1 MSGLVLSTSRIA
13 RSALEKFIG
22 LGLALRRASIFSTF
36 FCLRSPIALIHADW
50 GWICPGLNLLKSADM
65 AEPISA
71 TTGAAMGRLLS
82 ISVGEMSTWM
92 SRTAGDHF
100 GGLPCASSQ

>member
-22 LGLALRRASIFSTF
+22 LGLALRRAAIFSTF
-36 FCLRSPIALIHADW
+36 FFLLSRMALIHADW
-50 GWICPGLNLLKSADM
+50 GWICPGFSAARSADM

-71 TTGAAMGRLLS
+71 TMGAAMGRLLS
-82 ISVGEMSTWM
+82 ISVGEMSVWM
-92 SRTAGDHF
+92 C
-100 GGLPCASSQ
+100 CAVCGHL